1 MSVQGPE
8 LQVGRQEDRGPLRP
22 LEAFDG
28 SLAQRV
34 YGSLREAIL
43 SLALAPGAILR
54 KPEICASLGVSRS
67 PVSEAVA
74 RLAAER
80 LVDVV
85 PQAGTYVARLSLD
98 EVREGAF
105 LREALELAAVERV
118 TAGVTPE
125 QVAQLQ
131 HSLQV
136 QAALVDTHD
145 FAGFYKADAAMHELI
160 LTFTGF
166 RRVAVLADVAWVH
179 VNRARQLILPQ
190 PGRVEATLA
199 EHQAI
204 VAAIAA
210 GDVRAAR
217 EATRVHL
224 GKLVGILEPLAQ
236 NRPDLFEPDL
246 FEPGLFESVRP

>member
-1 MSVQGPE
+1 MAIQVPE
-8 LQVGRQEDRGPLRP
+8 LDVGIPKRGTLRP
-22 LEAFDG
+22 LEAFEG

-34 YGSLREAIL
+34 YSSLREAIL
-43 SLALAPGAILR
+43 SLALAPGDILR
-54 KPEICASLGVSRS
+54 KPEICAALGVSRS
-67 PVSEAVA
+67 PMSEALA
-74 RLAAER
+74 RLAAEH
-80 LVDVV
+80 LVKVV

-105 LREALELAAVERV
+105 LREALELAAVGRV
-118 TAGVTPE
+118 AAGITE
-125 QVAQLQ
+125 AQVAQLRQ
-131 HSLQV
+131 SLQE
-136 QAALVDTHD
+136 QADLVAAHD

-190 PGRVEATLA
+190 PGRVEETLA

-204 VAAIAA
+204 VEAIAA
-210 GDVRAAR
+210 GDVGAAR

-236 NRPDLFEPDL
+236 NRPDLFEP
-246 FEPGLFESVRP
+246 E